1 MFRRSF
7 TLIATYLLCGCGVM
21 THADDAWVTYAG
33 GDGPGSGKHIVLISG
48 DEEYRSEEGLPQLG
62 KILAARHGFDCT
74 VLFAIDPDTREIAPN
89 QGDNIPGIEA
99 LEDADLMI
107 ILTRFRH
114 LPDEQMKYIDAYLR
128 AGRPVMGM
136 RTSTHAFNTDNP
148 NWAHYSNNYGGE
160 KTEWKGGFGRL
171 VLGEKWISHHGHHK
185 KESTRGV
192 IAPQAEG
199 HPIVRGIG
207 PGEIWGDTD
216 VYGVRLPLPGDSQ
229 PIVLGQVL
237 SGMNPNDPP
246 VEGKKNNPLLPVVWT
261 KHYQLPGGKQGQAF
275 NTTMGAATDLAT
287 EGTRRMLVNA
297 VYWIL
302 GMDDQIPESGTAVDL
317 VGDYKPSAYGFNGYT
332 KGVKPSDH
340 ALDTTKIASRET
352 GESAQAAA
360 RLTLRKGDHI
370 SIVGNTLGERM
381 QHDGWLEALLQ
392 YRFPKHELVVRNMA
406 FSADTLTVRQRS
418 AGFGTPDEWLT
429 NTQTN
434 VVFAFWGFNESFAGK
449 AGLEK
454 FKHDLAEFIQHT
466 RDQAYHGDT
475 APRLVLFTPIA
486 FENLHTPNLP
496 DGRAENKRL
505 AMYAQAMA
513 EIAKA
518 NNVPLVDLF
527 TASRKLYAQPKHP
540 LTFNGIHLNE
550 QGNRLI
556 AEVIDSALFG
566 AASSQGDAAK
576 LEAIRQAALDKN
588 FFWFH
593 RYRATDG
600 YSSYGGRSYLKFV
613 DDQTN
618 RDVMTREL
626 EIIVKLADNR
636 DPLIW
641 AAAQGTKLDID
652 VDDTPPFI
660 PVKTNKPGTGPNGEH
675 VYLGGE
681 EAIEKMTLAKGMQ
694 VNLYASE
701 EMFPELIN
709 PVQMAWSPAGQLWVG
724 TWPSYPHWKP
734 KTEMNDRLLIL
745 RDTDGDGKADRCD
758 TFADHLHNPTG
769 FEFWGGGV
777 LVAMAPDLLF
787 LKDTDGDGRADVR
800 QRILHGLDSADTHH
814 TANSFTLDPGGALYF
829 QEGVFHRTQ
838 VETPYGPVRNLDA
851 CVWRYNPRTANL
863 QRYAS
868 YGFANPHGH
877 VFDGWGQDIVHDGT
891 GAQAYPGAV
900 FSGHIE
906 FPHKHP
912 RAPQVYNQRT
922 RPCSATEILS
932 SKHFPDE
939 NQGNLLV
946 GNVIGFQGIL
956 QYKLDESSACLTATE
971 VEPILSSSDPNF
983 RPVDIE
989 VGPDGAIYF
998 TDWQNPVIGHM
1009 QHNIR
1014 DPSRDVIHGRVYRV
1028 TYKDRALTKPV
1039 PIAGQPIDALL
1050 ERLKETENRVRYRA
1064 RIELSGRDTKE
1075 VIAAVERWV
1084 ETLGDT
1090 PADEHHRLEALWV
1103 HQHHNV
1109 VNQSLLNR
1117 LLESPD
1123 FRARAAA
1130 TRVLCYWRERIPSAL
1145 ALLRTLAT
1153 DQHARVRL
1161 EAIRAAS
1168 FFTEPEAVEIAVMA
1182 AQLPT
1187 DRFLSYT
1194 HNETMRTLE
1203 PHWRKALDQGRSI
1216 AMTTEAGN
1224 RFLVGKL
1231 SLDQLL
1237 ARPRTPIEYREL
1249 LTRPGVQG
1257 DLRREALAGLAVARQ
1272 RAELAML
1279 LEIIG
1284 ELDDQSDVDQTVV
1297 VDLVHLLAMR
1307 PTDELADAR
1316 EEIQQLATN
1325 AKQRVLREI
1334 AFATLIEVD
1343 GSIAPAWKL
1352 ATQSVA
1358 TLNDFV
1364 HATPWVSNPSLRAKL
1379 YPKLE
1384 PLLKKLPGLLSAVS
1398 NMGDGPMGRYVRIT
1412 IPKKATL
1419 TLAEVEVYSDD
1430 RNIARKGKTSQK
1442 NTASGG
1448 AANRAI
1454 DGNTSGS
1461 YGGGGQ
1467 THTAEN
1473 TANPWWE
1480 VDLGEELPID
1490 RIVVYNRTDGS
1501 LGKRLDG
1508 FTLAVLN
1515 GQRDEVFRQEGIA
1528 APSVKVAFTLEGGG
1542 SASRVR
1548 RASMLAMT
1556 HVRGKETATF
1566 NILASFTLDQSGRR
1580 PGAPAIDADR
1590 LAAIRAMQRIGP
1602 KFWNVEH
1609 AQPLLNVMI
1618 DQVRGT
1624 PTDER
1629 TSPATLD
1636 VMELADNLAS
1646 LLPVEQ
1652 ARSIRGELRD
1662 LGVRVIR
1669 IGTLPERMAYDKDLI
1684 AVAAGKPVEF
1694 MFQNDDLMPHNFVI
1708 TQPGALEEVGL
1719 LAEATAQQPG
1729 ALERH
1734 YIPPSDKLLL
1744 SSRLLHANQSQKL
1757 SFTAP
1762 KQPGVYPYVC
1772 TYPGHWRRMY
1782 GALYVIE
1789 DIDAYLADPEEY
1801 LSAHP
1806 LPILDAL
1813 LKDHRPRTEW
1823 KFDDLAE
1830 VIGRLGEGH
1839 SLGNAKQM
1847 FQVANCVA
1855 CHRLND
1861 VGQQVGPDLTKLDE
1875 KYKPLDILREL
1886 LEPSARINEKYQT
1899 WIFVTDAGRVVTGL
1913 VLEETP
1919 DTVKVI
1925 ENPLAKAEPV
1935 VLRKS
1940 EIDDREKSNVSIMPK
1955 GLLDKLTRE
1964 EILDL
1969 IAYIA
1974 ARGDT
1979 QHDYFQGHH
1988 AGHGAAS
1995 GGQ

>member
-1 MFRRSF
+1 MFRQCF
-7 TLIATYLLCGCGVM
+7 TLIITFGLCGCGIM

-33 GDGPGSGKHIVLISG
+33 GDGPGAGQHIVLVSG

-74 VLFAIDPDTREIAPN
+74 VLFAIDPNTGEIAPN
-89 QGDNIPGIEA
+89 QVDNIPGLEA

-107 ILTRFRH
+107 ILTRLRN

-128 AGRPVMGM
+128 AGRPVLGM
-136 RTSTHAFNTDNP
+136 RTATHAFNTKDSA
-148 NWAHYSNNYGGE
+148 WTHYSNGYGGD
-160 KTEWKGGFGRL
+160 KTEWKDGFGRL

-185 KESTRGV
+185 KESTRGL
-192 IAPQAEG
+192 IASGAEG
-199 HPIVRGIG
+199 HPIVRGIE
-207 PGEIWGDTD
+207 PGSIWGDTD

-229 PIVLGQVL
+229 AIVLGQVL
-237 SGMNPNDPP
+237 TGMNRDDPP
-246 VEGKKNNPLLPVVWT
+246 VEGKKNDPLLPVTWT
-261 KHYQLPGGKQGQAF
+261 KSYQLPGGKPGQAF
-275 NTTMGAATDLAT
+275 NTTMGAATDLVA

-302 GMDDQIPESGTAVDL
+302 GMEEQIPETGTAVDL
-317 VGDYKPSAYGFNGYT
+317 VGKYTPTSYGFDGYK
-332 KGVKPSDH
+332 KGVKPDDH
-340 ALDTTKIASRET
+340 ALDTTEVASRDER
-352 GESAQAAA
+352 GSARAGP
-360 RLTLRKGDHI
+360 RLTLRKGHHI

-381 QHDGWLEALLQ
+381 QHDGWLETLLQ
-392 YRFPKHELVVRNMA
+392 QRFPEHELVVRNLA
-406 FSADTLTVRQRS
+406 FSADTLTIRQRS
-418 AGFGTPDEWLT
+418 AGFGTPDEWMT
-429 NTQTN
+429 KTEAD
-434 VVFAFWGFNESFAGK
+434 VIFAFWGFNESFAGTS
-449 AGLEK
+449 GLEK
-454 FKHDLAEFIQHT
+454 FKADLAEFIQHT
-466 RDQAYHGDT
+466 RDQTYNGDS
-475 APRLVLFTPIA
+475 APQLVLFMPIA
-486 FENLHTPNLP
+486 FENLNTPNLP
-496 DGRAENKRL
+496 DGRKENKHIS
-505 AMYAQAMA
+505 MYARAMA
-513 EIAKA
+513 EVAEA
-518 NNVPLVDLF
+518 NDVLLVDLF
-527 TASRKLYAQPKHP
+527 TSSRKLLANSEQP

-556 AEVIDSALFG
+556 AEAIDSALFG
-566 AASSQGDAAK
+566 ATASRLDELK
-576 LEAIRQAALDKN
+576 LETIRQAVLDKN

-636 DPLIW
+636 DPVIW
-641 AAAQGTKLDID
+641 AAARGVKLAID
-652 VDDTPPFI
+652 VNETPPFV
-660 PVKTNKPGTGPNGEH
+660 PVKTNKPGQGPHGEH
-675 VYLGGE
+675 LYLGGE
-681 EAIEKMTLAKGMQ
+681 EAIEKMTVAQGME

-709 PVQMAWSPAGQLWVG
+709 PVQMAWDPQGLLWVA
-724 TWPSYPHWKP
+724 TWQSYPHWKP
-734 KTEMNDRLLIL
+734 KDEMNDRLVIL
-745 RDTDGDGKADRCD
+745 RDTNGDGKADRCD

-787 LKDTDGDGRADVR
+787 LQDTNGDGRADVR
-800 QRILHGLDSADTHH
+800 KRILHGLDSADTHH

-838 VETPYGPVRNLDA
+838 VETPYGPVRNIDA

-877 VFDGWGQDIVHDGT
+877 VFDRWGQDIVHDGT
-891 GAQAYPGAV
+891 GAQPYPGAV

-912 RAPQVYNQRT
+912 RAPQVYSQRT

-932 SKHFPDE
+932 SKHFPE
-939 NQGNLLV
+939 ANQGNLLV

-956 QYKLDESSACLTATE
+956 QYKLDDSSACLTAEE
-971 VEPILSSSDPNF
+971 VEPIVSSSDPNF

-989 VGPDGAIYF
+989 MGPDGAIYF

-1009 QHNIR
+1009 QHNLR
-1014 DPSRDVIHGRVYRV
+1014 DPSRDTIHGRVYRV
-1028 TYKDRALTKPV
+1028 TYKDRPLTKPA

-1050 ERLKETENRVRYRA
+1050 ERLKDSEDRVRYRA
-1064 RIELSGRDTKE
+1064 RIELSGRDTDE
-1075 VIAAVERWV
+1075 VIAAVGQWV
-1084 ETLGDT
+1084 ENLGDT
-1090 PADEHHRLEALWV
+1090 AEDEHHLLEALWV

-1117 LLESPD
+1117 LLHASD

-1130 TRVLCYWRERIPSAL
+1130 TRVLCDWRDRVGSPLE
-1145 ALLRTLAT
+1145 LLRDLAT
-1153 DQHARVRL
+1153 DEHPRVRL
-1161 EAIRAAS
+1161 EAVRAAS
-1168 FFTEPEAVEIAVMA
+1168 FFTAPEAVEVAIIAA
-1182 AQLPT
+1182 ELPT
-1187 DRFLSYT
+1187 DRFGSYT
-1194 HNETMRTLE
+1194 LGETMRTLE
-1203 PHWRKALDQGRSI
+1203 PIWRGALDEGRAI

-1237 ARPRTPIEYREL
+1237 ARPRTPIEFREL
-1249 LTRPGVQG
+1249 LIRPGVQG
-1257 DLRREALAGLAVARQ
+1257 DLRREALSGFAAAEQREELAV
-1272 RAELAML
+1272 L
-1279 LEIIG
+1279 LDTINTLG
-1284 ELDDQSDVDQTVV
+1284 EQSDLDQTVV

-1307 PTDELADAR
+1307 PTGELAKAR
-1316 EEIQQLATN
+1316 DEIERLATK
-1325 AKQRVLREI
+1325 AKQRIVREI
-1334 AFATLIEVD
+1334 AFASLIEVD
-1343 GSIAPAWKL
+1343 GSIDQAWKL
-1352 ATQSVA
+1352 ATQSVG
-1358 TLNDFV
+1358 TLYDLVN
-1364 HATPWVSNPSLRAKL
+1364 ATPWVSNPSLRASL
-1379 YPKLE
+1379 YPKLQ
-1384 PLLKKLPGLLSAVS
+1384 PLLEKLPGLLSAVS
-1398 NMGDGPMGRYVRIT
+1398 TMGDGPMGRYVRIE
-1412 IPKKATL
+1412 IPRQATL
-1419 TLAEVEVYSDD
+1419 TLAEVEIFSDE
-1430 RNIARKGKTSQK
+1430 RNIARKRKASQK
-1442 NTASGG
+1442 NTAFGG
-1448 AANRAI
+1448 EAPRAI
-1454 DGNTSGS
+1454 DGNTSGD
-1461 YGGGGQ
+1461 YGSGGQ

-1473 TANPWWE
+1473 TKNPWWE
-1480 VDLGEELPID
+1480 VDLGEEVPID
-1490 RIVVYNRTDGS
+1490 RIVVFNRTEGS
-1501 LGKRLDG
+1501 LGKRLEG
-1508 FTLAVLN
+1508 FTLTVLDRR
-1515 GQRDEVFRQEGIA
+1515 RDEVFREEGIP
-1528 APSVKVAFTLEGGG
+1528 APKVSSEFKLAGGG

-1548 RASMLAMT
+1548 RAAMVAMT
-1556 HVRGKETATF
+1556 HVRGQETATF
-1566 NILASFTLDQSGRR
+1566 HSLASFILDQSERR
-1580 PGAPAIDADR
+1580 PTGDTVDADR
-1590 LAAIRAMQRIGP
+1590 LAAIRALQRIAP
-1602 KFWNVEH
+1602 KYWVIEH
-1609 AQPLLNVMI
+1609 AQPLLAVLI
-1618 DQVRGT
+1618 AHVRHT

-1629 TSPATLD
+1629 TLPATLD

-1652 ARSIRGELRD
+1652 ARSVRGELRD

-1669 IGTLPERMAYDKDLI
+1669 IGTLPERMSYDKELI

-1694 MFQNDDLMPHNFVI
+1694 VFQNDDLMPHNFVI
-1708 TQPGALEEVGL
+1708 TSPGALEEVGL
-1719 LAEATAQQPG
+1719 LAESTAQQPG

-1762 KQPGVYPYVC
+1762 NEPGVYPYVC

-1782 GALYVIE
+1782 GALYVVE
-1789 DIDAYLADPEEY
+1789 DIDAYLADPEAY

-1813 LKDHRPRTEW
+1813 LKDHRPRTQW
-1823 KFDDLAE
+1823 AFDDLAE
-1830 VIGRLGEGH
+1830 RVGRLDEGR

-1861 VGQQVGPDLTKLDE
+1861 VGQQVGPDLTKLEE

-1899 WIFVTDAGRVVTGL
+1899 WIFVTDAGEVVTGL
-1913 VLEETP
+1913 VLEETAE
-1919 DTVKVI
+1919 TVKVI
-1925 ENPLAKAEPV
+1925 ENPLAKSEPV

-1940 EIDDREKSNVSIMPK
+1940 EIDQREKSNVSIMPK
-1955 GLLDKLTRE
+1955 GLLDKLTQE

-1979 QHDYFQGHH
+1979 NHDYFQGHH